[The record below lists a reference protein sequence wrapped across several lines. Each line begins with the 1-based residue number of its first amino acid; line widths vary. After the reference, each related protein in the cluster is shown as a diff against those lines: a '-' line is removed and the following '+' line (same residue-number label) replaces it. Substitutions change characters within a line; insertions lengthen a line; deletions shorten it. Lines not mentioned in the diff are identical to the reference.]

1 MTMYYLHEQHSKAL
15 ALIAEGK
22 TGRSSEALAFNLL
35 SLNTTETSH
44 PHDPA
49 DFNRCLRMIYAV
61 PAVKSN
67 LQSMSKVSAYW
78 EALVEHW
85 DQIEQC
91 FLDEAGF
98 EWTKSTSA
106 PKTHALIQTIVISV
120 RDGVKLDL
128 IELPTFSITLPK

>member
-1 MTMYYLHEQHSKAL
+1 MYYLHEQHSKAL

-22 TGRSSEALAFNLL
+22 TGRSSQALAFNLL
-35 SLNTTETSH
+35 SLNTTKTDH
-44 PHDPA
+44 PRDPT

-67 LQSMSKVSAYW
+67 LQSMNKVSAYW

-98 EWTKSTSA
+98 EWEKSKKA
-106 PKTHALIQTIVISV
+106 PKTYKLMRSV
-120 RDGVKLDL
+120 LDAVTPRKGD
-128 IELPTFSITLPK
+128 IPTFSINLSK

>member
-15 ALIAEGK
+15 ALIAAGK
-22 TGRSSEALAFNLL
+22 TGLSSQALAFNLL
-35 SLNTTETSH
+35 SLNTTKTDH
-44 PHDPA
+44 PHNPA

-98 EWTKSTSA
+98 EYTKSTKA
-106 PKTHALIQTIVISV
+106 PKTYKLMRSV
-120 RDGVKLDL
+120 LDAVTPRKGD
-128 IELPTFSITLPK
+128 IPTFSIYLSK